1 MTLYTSLTLGV
12 NRRWTLNDPLTMDM
26 ATYLRRFDVPVPGT
40 KLEHL
45 GVMSR
50 ALIGTLVN
58 QPTLP
63 WGLITDLAGVFDT
76 SRETIYTIGR
86 RIREGVLVRPNG
98 RRPVQVDSPATVDPQ
113 PYPTINVT
121 PTRIKRTVL
130 TNVLPGGMT
139 IRPQI
144 ESLQSALDTHRSE
157 GWICELILEA
167 GERAGRK
174 LDEINLSALGQVVTA
189 RDELYF
195 SDLVFLINV
204 EPRHFVIVGGYVEEQ
219 CDSKTWGVALQ
230 LDHHTRGLQIIGLAE
245 DGATMY
251 PASIREAELSLQVQ
265 KDVWHIES
273 KARQAVTDLE
283 RVALKAME
291 RAYDLLCQI
300 IKNGAQDDDDCLAEW
315 VPADDKSEYL
325 VDLSAQVRCLRGHLC
340 DALELVDW
348 RSGEIRSREINEW
361 LLNQVLEELRALDH
375 PRVRKLVKYLE
386 RQQDEMLTFLDLLE
400 VCLAPWQRQLA
411 QYLPDETQRKFF
423 QATVARAWRLNR
435 AVANGHTSFRS
446 EAEFATALMAELV
459 ADDPVAFKLAEALLN
474 ILEGV
479 VRTSC
484 AAEAIN
490 SILRPY
496 LTIKRSFQ
504 SRKTAQAWLNLFCLW
519 FNMHPLKRSKRRR
532 GDQPMSPYQYAG
544 VKVYTDDG
552 HETLDWLESIGYPT
566 DN

>member
-1 MTLYTSLTLGV
+1 MALYTNSILDT
-12 NRRWTLNDPLTMDM
+12 NRRWTLDDSLTMDI
-26 ATYLRRFDVPVPGT
+26 ATYLDRFDAPVPGA

-58 QPTLP
+58 RPTLP
-63 WGLITDLAGVFDT
+63 WGLITDLAKVFDT
-76 SRETIYTIGR
+76 SRETIYTIGE
-86 RIREGVLVRPNG
+86 RIREGVFVRPNG
-98 RRPVQVDSPATVDPQ
+98 RRPAQATDPVSVE
-113 PYPTINVT
+113 PPLYLTVNVT

-130 TNVLPGGMT
+130 TNLLPGGMT

-144 ESLQSALDTHRSE
+144 ESLQTALDTHRSE

-174 LDEINLSALGQVVTA
+174 LDEINLSTLGQVVTA

-195 SDLVFLINV
+195 NDLVLLINV
-204 EPRHFVIVGGYVEEQ
+204 EPRHFVIVSGYAEEH

-273 KARQAVTDLE
+273 NARQAVTDLE
-283 RVALKAME
+283 RTALKAME
-291 RAYDLLCQI
+291 RAYNLLCQM
-300 IKNGAQDDDDCLAEW
+300 IKDGAQDDDDRLSEW
-315 VPADDKSEYL
+315 VPADDKAEHL
-325 VDLSAQVRCLRGHLC
+325 VNLSTQVRCLRGHLC

-348 RSGEIRSREINEW
+348 RSGEIRTREINEW
-361 LLNQVLEELRALDH
+361 LLNEVIEELRTLDH

-386 RQQDEMLTFLDLLE
+386 RQQNEMLTFLDLLE
-400 VCLAPWQRQLA
+400 VCLTPWQRQLA
-411 QYLPDETQRKFF
+411 QYLPDETECKFF

-459 ADDPVAFKLAEALLN
+459 ADDLAAFKLAEALLN

-552 HETLDWLESIGYPT
+552 GETLDWLEAIGYSS

>member
-1 MTLYTSLTLGV
+1 MTLYTSSTLGV
-12 NRRWTLNDPLTMDM
+12 NRRWTLDDPLTMDM

-121 PTRIKRTVL
+121 STRIKRTVL
-130 TNVLPGGMT
+130 TNVLPGGMP

-300 IKNGAQDDDDCLAEW
+300 IKDGAQDDDDCLAEW

-386 RQQDEMLTFLDLLE
+386 RQQDEMLTFLDLL
-400 VCLAPWQRQLA
+400 
-411 QYLPDETQRKFF
+411 
-423 QATVARAWRLNR
+423 
-435 AVANGHTSFRS
+435 RS
-446 EAEFATALMAELV
+446 
-459 ADDPVAFKLAEALLN
+459 
-474 ILEGV
+474 
-479 VRTSC
+479 
-484 AAEAIN
+484 
-490 SILRPY
+490 
-496 LTIKRSFQ
+496 
-504 SRKTAQAWLNLFCLW
+504 AWLPGNANWHSISQMKHSASSSRPPWHVLGGLIA
-519 FNMHPLKRSKRRR
+519 PS
-532 GDQPMSPYQYAG
+532 PMGTPPFVLRLSSPR
-544 VKVYTDDG
+544 
-552 HETLDWLESIGYPT
+552 P
-566 DN
+566 